1 MGLEIKDWAMKWIE
15 GSIISCVRGRT
26 PLNMVVGRIRRAL
39 NSYGLRMDEILAL
52 IDAVESNPVYL
63 PTLSKA
69 EKSARLKPIKE
80 ALIGLQIKPPSIT
93 KHPIKGD
100 VVHG

>member
-1 MGLEIKDWAMKWIE
+1 MGLEIKDWAIKWVE
-15 GSIISCVRGRT
+15 GSIISYVRGRT

-39 NSYGLRMDEILAL
+39 NSFGLKADEVLAL
-52 IDAVESNPVYL
+52 IEAVESNPVYL
-63 PTLSKA
+63 PSLSKA

-80 ALIGLQIKPPSIT
+80 ALIGLQTKPPSTT

-100 VVHG
+100 VAHG

>member
-1 MGLEIKDWAMKWIE
+1 MGLEVKDWAMKWVE
-15 GSIISCVRGRT
+15 GSIISCVKGKT

-39 NSYGLRMDEILAL
+39 NSYGLKMEEILAL

-69 EKSARLKPIKE
+69 EKSIKLKPIRE
-80 ALIGLQIKPPSIT
+80 AVAEMDAGT
-93 KHPIKGD
+93 G
-100 VVHG
+100 

>member
-1 MGLEIKDWAMKWIE
+1 MGLEIKDWAMKWVE

-80 ALIGLQIKPPSIT
+80 ALIGLQIKPPST
-93 KHPIKGD
+93 TQHPIKGD

>member
-1 MGLEIKDWAMKWIE
+1 MGLEIKDWAIKWVE
-15 GSIISCVRGRT
+15 GSIISCVKGKT

-39 NSYGLRMDEILAL
+39 NSYGLKMDEILAL

-69 EKSARLKPIKE
+69 EKSARLKPIKD
-80 ALIGLQIKPPSIT
+80 ALIGLQIKPPST
-93 KHPIKGD
+93 THHPVKGD
-100 VVHG
+100 VAYG

>member
-1 MGLEIKDWAMKWIE
+1 MGLEIKDWALKWVE
-15 GSIISCVRGRT
+15 GSIISCVKGKT

-39 NSYGLRMDEILAL
+39 NSYGLKIDEILAL

-69 EKSARLKPIKE
+69 EKSARLKPIKD
-80 ALIGLQIKPPSIT
+80 ALMG
-93 KHPIKGD
+93 
-100 VVHG
+100 